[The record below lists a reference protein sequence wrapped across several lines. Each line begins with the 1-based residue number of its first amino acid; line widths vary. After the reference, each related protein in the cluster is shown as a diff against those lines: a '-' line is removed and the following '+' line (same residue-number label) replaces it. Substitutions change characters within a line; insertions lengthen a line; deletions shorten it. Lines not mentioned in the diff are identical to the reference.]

1 MKNQF
6 ENDPV
11 LGQLSKAARRPKA
24 PKLSEDLLVA
34 ASKDSSVKAGKF
46 KLPALFLSL
55 ASATAA
61 VALVAIVANPAITNT
76 EPFSLTESNGDLL
89 VKSGESRVDG
99 SFMSN
104 PDLPGQASL
113 LLEADF
119 GEFYANKDWSTQLDL
134 EARGYFLVR
143 NSQLFEVYHPID
155 SPSKFWEITRPK
167 YIEEQGFNSTGLC
180 YLVEYLYNP
189 VFLVLAS
196 DGGLYNFV
204 PKNLCDSIDG
214 RIRLGEYLDEL
225 DEALNE
231 LGVKSTP
238 MF

>member
-11 LGQLSKAARRPKA
+11 LGQLSKAARKPKA

-34 ASKDSSVKAGKF
+34 ASSKDSSVKARKF
-46 KLPALFLSL
+46 RLPALFLSL

-61 VALVAIVANPAITNT
+61 VALVAVVANPAITNT
-76 EPFSLTESNGDLL
+76 ESYSLTEFDENLL

-104 PDLPGQASL
+104 PDLPGQASR

-134 EARGYFLVR
+134 EAGGYFLVR

-167 YIEEQGFNSTGLC
+167 YIEEQGFNSTGFC
-180 YLVEYLYNP
+180 NLVEHLYRP

-204 PKNLCDSIDG
+204 PKNMCDNG
-214 RIRLGEYLDEL
+214 NLGEYLDEL
-225 DEALNE
+225 DEALKE

>member
-11 LGQLSKAARRPKA
+11 LGQLSKAARKPKA

-34 ASKDSSVKAGKF
+34 ASKDSSVKAGRF

-61 VALVAIVANPAITNT
+61 VALVAVVANPAITNT
-76 EPFSLTESNGDLL
+76 ESYSMTEFDENLL

-99 SFMSN
+99 SYMSN
-104 PDLPGQASL
+104 PDLPGQASR

-119 GEFYANKDWSTQLDL
+119 GEFYANKDWSTQLAL

-143 NSQLFEVYHPID
+143 NSELFEVYHPID
-155 SPSKFWEITRPK
+155 TPSKFWEITRPK
-167 YIEEQGFNSTGLC
+167 YIEEQGFNSGGFC
-180 YLVEYLYNP
+180 NLVEHLRRP

-196 DGGLYNFV
+196 DGGFYNFE
-204 PKNLCDSIDG
+204 PKNLCDNG
-214 RIRLGEYLDEL
+214 NLGEYLDEL

>member
-1 MKNQF
+1 MKNKF

-11 LGQLSKAARRPKA
+11 LGQLSKAARKTKA
-24 PKLSEDLLVA
+24 PKLSEDLLVAA

-61 VALVAIVANPAITNT
+61 VALVAVVANPAITNT
-76 EPFSLTESNGDLL
+76 ESYSMTEFNEDLL
-89 VKSGESRVDG
+89 IKSNESRVDG

-104 PDLPGQASL
+104 PDLPGQASR

-134 EARGYFLVR
+134 EAGGYFLVR

-167 YIEEQGFNSTGLC
+167 YLEEQGFNSTGSC
-180 YLVEYLYNP
+180 NLVEHLYRP

-204 PKNLCDSIDG
+204 PKNMCDNG
-214 RIRLGEYLDEL
+214 NLGEYLDEL
-225 DEALNE
+225 DEALKE

>member
-11 LGQLSKAARRPKA
+11 LGQLSKAARRSKA

-46 KLPALFLSL
+46 RLPALFLSL

-61 VALVAIVANPAITNT
+61 VALVAVVANPAITNT
-76 EPFSLTESNGDLL
+76 ESYSQTEFNEDLL

-134 EARGYFLVR
+134 EASGYFLVR

>member
-11 LGQLSKAARRPKA
+11 LGQLSKAARRAKA

-61 VALVAIVANPAITNT
+61 VALVAVVANPAITNT
-76 EPFSLTESNGDLL
+76 EPYSMTQPSDNLLSNSD
-89 VKSGESRVDG
+89 ESRVDG

-104 PDLPGQASL
+104 PDLPGQASK

-119 GEFYANKDWSTQLDL
+119 GEFYANEDWSTQLDL
-134 EARGYFLVR
+134 EANLYFLVR
-143 NSQLFEVYHPID
+143 NSQVFQVYRPID

-167 YIEEQGFNSTGLC
+167 YIEEQGFNSTGFC
-180 YLVEYLYNP
+180 NLVEHLRRP

-196 DGGLYNFV
+196 DGGFYNFE
-204 PKNLCDSIDG
+204 PKNFCDNG
-214 RIRLGEYLDEL
+214 NLGEYLDEL

>member
-34 ASKDSSVKAGKF
+34 ASKDSSVKDGKF

-61 VALVAIVANPAITNT
+61 VALVAVVANPAITNT
-76 EPFSLTESNGDLL
+76 EPFSQTEFNEDLL
-89 VKSGESRVDG
+89 VKSGASRVDG
-99 SFMSN
+99 SYWSD
-104 PDLPGQASL
+104 PDLPGQASKL
-113 LLEADF
+113 LQADF
-119 GEFYANKDWSTQLDL
+119 GEFYANEDWSTQLDL
-134 EARGYFLVR
+134 EANLYFLVR
-143 NSQLFEVYHPID
+143 NSQVFQVYRPID

-180 YLVEYLYNP
+180 NFALP
-189 VFLVLAS
+189 MGRPSFLVLAS
-196 DGGLYNFV
+196 DGGLYNFE
-204 PKNLCDSIDG
+204 PANLCQNG
-214 RIRLGEYLDEL
+214 KLGEYLDEL

>member
-11 LGQLSKAARRPKA
+11 LGQLSKAARKTKA

-34 ASKDSSVKAGKF
+34 AASKDSSVKARKF

-61 VALVAIVANPAITNT
+61 VALVAVVANPAITNT
-76 EPFSLTESNGDLL
+76 ESYSLTEFDENLL

-104 PDLPGQASL
+104 PDLPGQASR

-134 EARGYFLVR
+134 EAGGYFLVR

-155 SPSKFWEITRPK
+155 SPSKFWEITGNVSR
-167 YIEEQGFNSTGLC
+167 TGT
-180 YLVEYLYNP
+180 
-189 VFLVLAS
+189 
-196 DGGLYNFV
+196 
-204 PKNLCDSIDG
+204 G
-214 RIRLGEYLDEL
+214 R
-225 DEALNE
+225 
-231 LGVKSTP
+231 
-238 MF
+238 

>member
-24 PKLSEDLLVA
+24 PKLSEDLLVV

-61 VALVAIVANPAITNT
+61 VALVAVVANPAITNT

-89 VKSGESRVDG
+89 VKSGASRVDG
-99 SFMSN
+99 SFVSN
-104 PDLPGQASL
+104 PDLPGQASR

-180 YLVEYLYNP
+180 NFALP
-189 VFLVLAS
+189 MGRPSFLVLAS
-196 DGGLYNFV
+196 DGGLYNFE
-204 PKNLCDSIDG
+204 PANLCQNG
-214 RIRLGEYLDEL
+214 KLGEYLDEL

>member
-6 ENDPV
+6 ENDAV

-24 PKLSEDLLVA
+24 PKLSEDILVA
-34 ASKDSSVKAGKF
+34 ASKDSSVKGGKF

-61 VALVAIVANPAITNT
+61 IALVAVVANPAITNT
-76 EPFSLTESNGDLL
+76 ESYSLTESNGDLL

-99 SFMSN
+99 SFRSN
-104 PDLPGQASL
+104 PDLPGQASK

-155 SPSKFWEITRPK
+155 TPSKFWEITRPK

-231 LGVKSTP
+231 LGVKSNP

>member
-11 LGQLSKAARRPKA
+11 LGQLSKAARKPKA

-34 ASKDSSVKAGKF
+34 ASKDSSVKARKF

-61 VALVAIVANPAITNT
+61 VALVAVVANPAITNT
-76 EPFSLTESNGDLL
+76 ESYSLTEFGEDLL

-104 PDLPGQASL
+104 PDLPGQASR

-134 EARGYFLVR
+134 EAGGYFLVR

-167 YIEEQGFNSTGLC
+167 YLEEQGFNSTEFC
-180 YLVEYLYNP
+180 NLVEHLYRP

-204 PKNLCDSIDG
+204 PKNMCDNG
-214 RIRLGEYLDEL
+214 NLGEYLDEL
-225 DEALNE
+225 DEALKE

>member
-11 LGQLSKAARRPKA
+11 LGQLSKAARIPKA

-61 VALVAIVANPAITNT
+61 VALVAVVANPAITNT
-76 EPFSLTESNGDLL
+76 EPYSLTEFNGDLL
-89 VKSGESRVDG
+89 VKSDESRVDG
-99 SFMSN
+99 SYMSN
-104 PDLPGQASL
+104 PDLPGQASR

-119 GEFYANKDWSTQLDL
+119 GEFYANKDWATQLDL
-134 EARGYFLVR
+134 EASGYFLVR

-180 YLVEYLYNP
+180 NFALHVGRP
-189 VFLVLAS
+189 SFLVLAS
-196 DGGLYNFV
+196 DGGLYYFE
-204 PKNLCDSIDG
+204 PANLCQNG
-214 RIRLGEYLDEL
+214 NLGEYLDEL

>member
-11 LGQLSKAARRPKA
+11 LGQLSKAARRSKA
-24 PKLSEDLLVA
+24 PKLREDLLVA

-61 VALVAIVANPAITNT
+61 VALVAVVANPAITNT

-89 VKSGESRVDG
+89 VKSGASRVDG
-99 SFMSN
+99 SYWSD

-119 GEFYANKDWSTQLDL
+119 GDFYANEDWSTQLDL
-134 EARGYFLVR
+134 EANLYFLVR
-143 NSQLFEVYHPID
+143 NSQVFQVYRPID

-180 YLVEYLYNP
+180 NFALP
-189 VFLVLAS
+189 MGRPSFLVLAS
-196 DGGLYNFV
+196 DGGLYNFE
-204 PKNLCDSIDG
+204 PANLCQNG
-214 RIRLGEYLDEL
+214 KLGEYLDEL
-225 DEALNE
+225 DEALSE

>member
-1 MKNQF
+1 MKKEF

-11 LGQLSKAARRPKA
+11 LGQLSKAARKPKA
-24 PKLSEDLLVA
+24 PKLSEGLLVA
-34 ASKDSSVKAGKF
+34 AASKDASVKARKF

-61 VALVAIVANPAITNT
+61 VALVAVVANPAITNT
-76 EPFSLTESNGDLL
+76 ESYSLTEFVENLL

-104 PDLPGQASL
+104 PDLPGQASR

-155 SPSKFWEITRPK
+155 TPSKFWEITRPK
-167 YIEEQGFNSTGLC
+167 YLEEQGFNSTGYC
-180 YLVEYLYNP
+180 SFAEPVGRP

-196 DGGLYNFV
+196 DGGLYDFY
-204 PKNLCDSIDG
+204 PKNLCGNGKLYS
-214 RIRLGEYLDEL
+214 YLNEL
-225 DEALNE
+225 DEALSE
-231 LGVKSTP
+231 LGYKNTP

>member
-11 LGQLSKAARRPKA
+11 LGQLSKAARRSKA
-24 PKLSEDLLVA
+24 PKLREDLLVA

-61 VALVAIVANPAITNT
+61 VALVAVVANPAITNT

-89 VKSGESRVDG
+89 VKSGASRVDG
-99 SFMSN
+99 SYWSD
-104 PDLPGQASL
+104 PDLPGQASKL
-113 LLEADF
+113 LQADF
-119 GEFYANKDWSTQLDL
+119 GEFYANEDWSTQLDL
-134 EARGYFLVR
+134 EANLYFLVR
-143 NSQLFEVYHPID
+143 NSQVFQVYRPID

-167 YIEEQGFNSTGLC
+167 YIEGQGFNSTELC
-180 YLVEYLYNP
+180 NFALP
-189 VFLVLAS
+189 MGRPSFLVLAS
-196 DGGLYNFV
+196 DGGLYNFE
-204 PKNLCDSIDG
+204 PANLCQNG
-214 RIRLGEYLDEL
+214 KLGEYLDEL

>member
-61 VALVAIVANPAITNT
+61 VALVAVVANPEITNT
-76 EPFSLTESNGDLL
+76 EPYSMTQPSDNLLSNSD
-89 VKSGESRVDG
+89 ESRVDG

-104 PDLPGQASL
+104 PDLPGQASK

-119 GEFYANKDWSTQLDL
+119 GDFFANKDWSTQLDL

-143 NSQLFEVYHPID
+143 NSQLFEIYHPID
-155 SPSKFWEITRPK
+155 SPSKFWEITRPN
-167 YIEEQGFNSTGLC
+167 YLEEQGFNSTGLC
-180 YLVEYLYNP
+180 NFALP
-189 VFLVLAS
+189 VGRPSFLVLAS
-196 DGGLYNFV
+196 DGGLYNFE
-204 PKNLCDSIDG
+204 PANLCQNG
-214 RIRLGEYLDEL
+214 KLFEYLDEL
-225 DEALNE
+225 QEALNE

>member
-76 EPFSLTESNGDLL
+76 ESYSLTELNEDMLA
-89 VKSGESRVDG
+89 KSGESRVDG

-167 YIEEQGFNSTGLC
+167 YIEEQGFNSSGLC

-189 VFLVLAS
+189 IFLVLAS

-204 PKNLCDSIDG
+204 PKNLCDTG
-214 RIRLGEYLDEL
+214 NLREYLDEL

>member
-24 PKLSEDLLVA
+24 PKLSEDLLVV

-61 VALVAIVANPAITNT
+61 VALVAVVANPAITNT
-76 EPFSLTESNGDLL
+76 ESYSLTEFGEDLL

-99 SFMSN
+99 SFRSN
-104 PDLPGQASL
+104 PDLPGQASK

-119 GEFYANKDWSTQLDL
+119 GEFYANKDWATQLDL
-134 EARGYFLVR
+134 EANLYFLVM
-143 NSQLFEVYHPID
+143 NSQVFQVRRPID
-155 SPSKFWEITRPK
+155 SPAKFWEITRPK

-180 YLVEYLYNP
+180 NVALP
-189 VFLVLAS
+189 VGRPSFLVLAS
-196 DGGLYNFV
+196 DGGLYNFE
-204 PKNLCDSIDG
+204 PANLCQNG
-214 RIRLGEYLDEL
+214 NLGEYLDEL
-225 DEALNE
+225 YEALNE

>member
-6 ENDPV
+6 ENDSV
-11 LGQLSKAARRPKA
+11 LEQLSRAARRPKA
-24 PKLSEDLLVA
+24 PKLSEDILVA
-34 ASKDSSVKAGKF
+34 ASTESSVKAGKF

-61 VALVAIVANPAITNT
+61 VALVAVVANPAITNT

-104 PDLPGQASL
+104 PDLPGQASK

-119 GEFYANKDWSTQLDL
+119 GDFYANKDWSTQLDL
-134 EARGYFLVR
+134 EASGYFLVR
-143 NSQLFEVYHPID
+143 NSQVFQVRRPID

-167 YIEEQGFNSTGLC
+167 HIEEQGFNSNGFC
-180 YLVEYLYNP
+180 NLVEHLRRP

-204 PKNLCDSIDG
+204 PKNLCDTG
-214 RIRLGEYLDEL
+214 NLGEYLDEL

>member
-1 MKNQF
+1 M
-6 ENDPV
+6 
-11 LGQLSKAARRPKA
+11 
-24 PKLSEDLLVA
+24 
-34 ASKDSSVKAGKF
+34 
-46 KLPALFLSL
+46 L
-55 ASATAA
+55 A
-61 VALVAIVANPAITNT
+61 
-76 EPFSLTESNGDLL
+76 
-89 VKSGESRVDG
+89 KSGESRVDG

-167 YIEEQGFNSTGLC
+167 YIEEQGFNSSGLC

-189 VFLVLAS
+189 IFLVLAS

-204 PKNLCDSIDG
+204 PKNLCDTG
-214 RIRLGEYLDEL
+214 NLREYLDEL

>member
-11 LGQLSKAARRPKA
+11 LGQLSKAARRSKA
-24 PKLSEDLLVA
+24 PKLREDLLVA

-61 VALVAIVANPAITNT
+61 VALVAVVANPAITNT

-89 VKSGESRVDG
+89 VKSGASRVDG
-99 SFMSN
+99 SYWSD
-104 PDLPGQASL
+104 PDLPGQASK

-134 EARGYFLVR
+134 EANLYFLVR
-143 NSQLFEVYHPID
+143 NSQVFQVYRPID

-180 YLVEYLYNP
+180 NFALP
-189 VFLVLAS
+189 MGRPSFLVLAS
-196 DGGLYNFV
+196 DGGLYNFE
-204 PKNLCDSIDG
+204 PANLCQNG
-214 RIRLGEYLDEL
+214 KLGEYLDEL